1 MVPWTLC
8 KILTANL
15 ALRASSEKGVIL
27 CAASPRGKG
36 RLGGPWPRGEKGK
49 VRRKRPLGL
58 GNTGTGQVSEH
69 SSGVEG
75 RHPSTG
81 DHRSSSPMPSKA
93 KLPWTSLAL
102 ASVLGLPIPRKLT
115 ALSLLCNK
123 GRVGSEGSSLPEIPL
138 QTPTF
143 TSPQGKLTES
153 LTMDSRLASGDSWG
167 RGRDV
172 RKRLLLSPGCEQP
185 GGQVL
190 VLNTY
195 KQWWGFHCLLAVGAS
210 QGAPHPSAQ
219 HLRMEIKAL
228 IRAGPLPWESPALPP
243 PSQKAR

>member
-8 KILTANL
+8 KILNANL
-15 ALRASSEKGVIL
+15 ASRASSEKGINPL
-27 CAASPRGKG
+27 CSQPQREGKV
-36 RLGGPWPRGEKGK
+36 RGPWPRGEKGK
-49 VRRKRPLGL
+49 VRRKRLLGL
-58 GNTGTGQVSEH
+58 GDTGTGRVFEH

-138 QTPTF
+138 QTPT
-143 TSPQGKLTES
+143 SPTLMGNS
-153 LTMDSRLASGDSWG
+153 LR
-167 RGRDV
+167 V
-172 RKRLLLSPGCEQP
+172 
-185 GGQVL
+185 
-190 VLNTY
+190 
-195 KQWWGFHCLLAVGAS
+195 
-210 QGAPHPSAQ
+210 
-219 HLRMEIKAL
+219 
-228 IRAGPLPWESPALPP
+228 
-243 PSQKAR
+243 